1 MRPEPSRSE
10 AVRRYGRFW
19 GVYDADGA
27 LVCVAVYK
35 KGAVEVARR
44 LGLLER

>member
-1 MRPEPSRSE
+1 VWTLWLRSR
-10 AVRRYGRFW
+10 APLRRFW
-19 GVYDADGA
+19 AVYDADGV

-44 LGLLER
+44 LGLLGA